1 MLSKERFAPSS
12 HRFAADRLC
21 GIRQLGTM
29 LRITNFETTTM
40 QPAIQP
46 APIANLAQGFPF
58 ERLVKDMRYATVL
71 CLMLGV
77 FITIIETDGLESL
90 FESLFVHLVLALCIG
105 LLSYLVVD
113 AVRLALLRQPDW
125 GAKQWLILLVV
136 VVAATPVSTYA
147 GVALAYRVLGST
159 MPAADVIM
167 RDVLITGYTTICGMF
182 LFSRQERT
190 ARIEAAAAHERV
202 RAEAVARQAMQA
214 QLQLLQAQIEPHMLF
229 NTLANLESLIT
240 LDAERA
246 CHMLDQ
252 LIRYLRATLTS
263 SRAEVTTLAQEFDLL
278 DAYLGLM
285 AVRMGKRLRFSL
297 QLPDALAGACVPPML
312 LQPLVEN
319 AIVHGLEP
327 KIGGGELVV
336 SANRFGDALE
346 ITVRDSG
353 LGLDRPPAR
362 AGSGVGLANT
372 RERLR
377 GLYGERATLALE
389 PTVPYGA
396 VARITLPLEL
406 A

>member
-1 MLSKERFAPSS
+1 
-12 HRFAADRLC
+12 
-21 GIRQLGTM
+21 
-29 LRITNFETTTM
+29 M
-40 QPAIQP
+40 QSATQS
-46 APIANLAQGFPF
+46 APIADPVHGFPF
-58 ERLVKDMRYATVL
+58 RRLVKDMRYATVL

-77 FITIIETDGLESL
+77 FVTIIEGDGL
-90 FESLFVHLVLALCIG
+90 ESLFVHLVLALCIG

-113 AVRLALLRQPDW
+113 AVRLALLREPDW

-136 VVAATPVSTYA
+136 VLVTTPISTCA
-147 GVALAYRVLGST
+147 GAALAYFILGAT
-159 MPAADVIM
+159 LPAADVLM
-167 RDVLITGYTTICGMF
+167 RDVLITGYTTVCGMF
-182 LFSRQERT
+182 LFTRQERA
-190 ARIEAAAAHERV
+190 ARIEAAAARERV
-202 RAEAVARQAMQA
+202 RAEAVARQATQA

-229 NTLANLESLIT
+229 NTLANLESLIE
-240 LDAERA
+240 LDAARA
-246 CHMLDQ
+246 SHMLRQ

-263 SRAEVTTLAQEFDLL
+263 SRAEATTLAQEFGLL

-285 AVRMGKRLRFSL
+285 AVRMGMRLRFSL
-297 QLPDALAGACVPPML
+297 HLPEALAGACVPPML

-319 AIVHGLEP
+319 AIAHGLEP
-327 KIGGGELVV
+327 KVGGGELVV
-336 SANRFGDALE
+336 SAERRGEALE

-353 LGLDRPPAR
+353 LGLGRPAAR

-389 PTVPYGA
+389 PAVPHGA